1 MNQELEQYL
10 QFFIYH
16 RQKNWLEW
24 LATAEFAVN
33 NKTYLLTKV
42 SLFIA
47 NDRRE
52 NESGYKKKRKYRES
66 NEVCRKDE
74 KSIERSRGS
83 IKKST
88 KGDKVIVLRTKNMD
102 LVFFLIFLLILFYFI
117 FNLFFCIFLF
127 IELRVR
133 ISHVT
138 QEERHRKY

>member
-33 NKTYLLTKV
+33 NKTHLLTKV

-47 NDRRE
+47 NYRRE
-52 NESGYKKKRKYRES
+52 NESGYKKKRKYRKS
-66 NEVCRKDE
+66 NGVCRKDE

-83 IKKST
+83 IQKST
-88 KGDKVIVLRTKNMD
+88 KGDKVIVSRTKNMD
-102 LVFFLIFLLILFYFI
+102 LVFFSFSFLFYFI
-117 FNLFFCIFLF
+117 LFSIYFFCIFLF

-138 QEERHRKY
+138 QEERHRK